1 MLVLLFTSV
10 EQVRGVVFRLR
21 PEQLGDALR
30 RCLVVDPAGQN
41 GGGRH
46 LLRLGQA
53 VIGFR
58 LLPAALWQAN
68 SILHG
73 LAAAAGLRD
82 ATGGVGLRFT
92 VIYVPEIN

>member
-30 RCLVVDPAGQN
+30 RCLVGDPAGQN

-73 LAAAAGLRD
+73 LAAAAALTYHGKQM
-82 ATGGVGLRFT
+82 
-92 VIYVPEIN
+92 E